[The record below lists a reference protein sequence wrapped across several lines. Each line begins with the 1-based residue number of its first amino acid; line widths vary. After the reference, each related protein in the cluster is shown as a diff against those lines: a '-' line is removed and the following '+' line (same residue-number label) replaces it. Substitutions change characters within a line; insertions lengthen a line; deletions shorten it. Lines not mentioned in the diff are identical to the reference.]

1 MAAHSGDLLS
11 HYVAY
16 LRYCTASDR
25 TFLLEKSEPGPAVAR
40 KGRRPTGGR
49 GMYRVQLLLI
59 VPDCSNVLQSPRP
72 QDNRRETAYH
82 QNIPYIALLAYLS
95 TYLHSTVR
103 MDRSTVSSAQLP
115 SIPYAQCAPPPRAR
129 ACCHSARRQRA
140 NRPSPRQEPSDGL
153 LRLGRCPGRVG
164 EGPSPRP
171 CTTAAMHESNRID
184 CTDSVTQ
191 AALNTVRSV

>member
-1 MAAHSGDLLS
+1 LCFDGSICRPGSATNTVHSTEYVRTAMAAHSGDLLS

-25 TFLLEKSEPGPAVAR
+25 PFLLEKSEPGPAVAR

-59 VPDCSNVLQSPRP
+59 VPDCSNVLQSPCP

-115 SIPYAQCAPPPRAR
+115 SMPYAQCAPPPPRAR
-129 ACCHSARRQRA
+129 
-140 NRPSPRQEPSDGL
+140 L
-153 LRLGRCPGRVG
+153 LSF
-164 EGPSPRP
+164 GPSSTGEQTLPAPRAKRWI
-171 CTTAAMHESNRID
+171 AAPR
-184 CTDSVTQ
+184 
-191 AALNTVRSV
+191 